1 MNLNTSILKYIE
13 DVKSGSFTVEEFI
26 TATLQRI
33 KDVDEDVHAYLSL
46 NNSAINDAKLID
58 QKISSGGKIG
68 QCYGFPISI
77 KDNICITGTKTTCA
91 SKILENFVAP
101 YTSTVVNRLQN
112 EDAVITGKTN
122 LDEFAMGLTT
132 EFSAFGPTKNP
143 WNLDYVPGGSSGG
156 SAASVA
162 ANECLASLGSDTGG
176 SVRNPASF
184 CSVVGLKPT
193 YGLISRYGLISYAN
207 SIEQIGPMTKTV
219 KDSAFM
225 LNIIA
230 GKDANDDTTIDNNK
244 VNYLENIEDGIEGKK
259 IGIIKEM
266 TTSEGLSSEVS
277 TATKD
282 AIGDFESLGAWCEE
296 VTLPT
301 IPYTV
306 AAYYT
311 ITSTEAGS
319 NLARYDNIR
328 YGYELESEGY
338 EYNSYISKS
347 RTKFGPEVTRRI
359 ILGGFVPSAGHAGK
373 YFLKALKVKSKLI
386 SEINKAFEKF
396 DYLIAPTAPVQPF
409 KFGEKID
416 DPITLMLLDYNT
428 VTANLTGKPAISVPY
443 RVINGLPIGM
453 QIMANS
459 LEEKSLLQ
467 SAYAL
472 ESKTKTPRGS
482 IMTKIGLEIHCQL
495 TKLESKLFC
504 SCKANYREFE
514 PNHNICPVCMG
525 LPGSLPR
532 LNQKAVESATSIA
545 MALSCETPEKIA
557 FFRKNYFYPDLPKKL
572 SDYSTKCLWR
582 HEYWRR
588 RICQC

>member
-1 MNLNTSILKYIE
+1 MELNTSILNYIE
-13 DVKSGSFTVEEFI
+13 DIKSGKFTVEEFTSAI
-26 TATLQRI
+26 IQRI
-33 KDVDEDVHAYLSL
+33 QNIDETVNAYLSL
-46 NNSAINDAKLID
+46 NESAMDDAKLID
-58 QKISSGGKIG
+58 QKIASGEKIG
-68 QCYGFPISI
+68 KCYGFPISI

-101 YTSTVVNRLQN
+101 YTATVVNHLQN
-112 EDAVITGKTN
+112 EDAIITGKTN

-132 EFSAFGPTKNP
+132 EFSAFGATKNP

-219 KDSAFM
+219 KDSAFL

-230 GKDANDDTTIDNNK
+230 GQDSNDDTTINN
-244 VNYLENIEDGIEGKK
+244 NNSDYLDGIESGIEGKK

-266 TTSEGLSSEVS
+266 TTDGLSSEVS
-277 TATKD
+277 NATKD
-282 AIGDFESLGAWCEE
+282 AIKDFESLGAVCEE
-296 VTLPT
+296 ISLPT

-328 YGYELESEGY
+328 YGYEFESEGY

-386 SEINKAFEKF
+386 SEINEVFEKF
-396 DYLIAPTAPVQPF
+396 DFLISPTAPVQPF

-416 DPITLMLLDYNT
+416 DPVTLMLLDYNT
-428 VTANLTGKPAISVPY
+428 VTANLTGKPAISIPY
-443 RVINGLPIGM
+443 RVVNGLPIGM
-453 QIMANS
+453 QIIGNS
-459 LEEKSLLQ
+459 LQEKSLFQ

-472 ESKTKTPRGS
+472 ESKT
-482 IMTKIGLEIHCQL
+482 
-495 TKLESKLFC
+495 
-504 SCKANYREFE
+504 
-514 PNHNICPVCMG
+514 
-525 LPGSLPR
+525 
-532 LNQKAVESATSIA
+532 
-545 MALSCETPEKIA
+545 
-557 FFRKNYFYPDLPKKL
+557 DLPEVPL
-572 SDYSTKCLWR
+572 
-582 HEYWRR
+582 
-588 RICQC
+588 

>member
-1 MNLNTSILKYIE
+1 MNLNTSILQYIE
-13 DVKSGSFTVEEFI
+13 DVKSGSFTSEEFV
-26 TATLQRI
+26 TETLQRI
-33 KDVDEDVHAYLSL
+33 KDVDENVHAYLSL
-46 NNSAINDAKLID
+46 NDSAINDAKVID
-58 QKISSGGKIG
+58 KKISSGEKVGK
-68 QCYGFPISI
+68 CYGFPISI

-101 YTSTVVNRLQN
+101 YTATVVNHLYD

-143 WNLDYVPGGSSGG
+143 WNLDCVPGGSSGG

-207 SIEQIGPMTKTV
+207 SIEQIGPMTKNV
-219 KDSAFM
+219 KDSAFL
-225 LNIIA
+225 LNVIS
-230 GKDANDDTTIDNNK
+230 GQDVNDDTTIDNKNSD
-244 VNYLENIEDGIEGKK
+244 YLQNIESGIEGKK

-266 TTSEGLSSEVS
+266 TSDGLSSEVS
-277 TATKD
+277 TATKES
-282 AIGDFESLGAWCEE
+282 IQDFESLGASCDEIS
-296 VTLPT
+296 LPT

-328 YGYELESEGY
+328 YGYEMESEGY

-347 RTKFGPEVTRRI
+347 RMKFGPEVTRRI

-386 SEINKAFEKF
+386 SEINSAFEKF

-416 DPITLMLLDYNT
+416 DPVTLMLLDYNT
-428 VTANLTGKPAISVPY
+428 VTANLTGKPAISIPY
-443 RVINGLPIGM
+443 RVSNGLPIGM

-459 LEEKSLLQ
+459 LEEKSLFQ
-467 SAYAL
+467 AAYAL
-472 ESKTKTPRGS
+472 ETKTK
-482 IMTKIGLEIHCQL
+482 
-495 TKLESKLFC
+495 
-504 SCKANYREFE
+504 
-514 PNHNICPVCMG
+514 
-525 LPGSLPR
+525 LPEVPL
-532 LNQKAVESATSIA
+532 
-545 MALSCETPEKIA
+545 
-557 FFRKNYFYPDLPKKL
+557 
-572 SDYSTKCLWR
+572 
-582 HEYWRR
+582 
-588 RICQC
+588 